1 MDFKFSKN
9 TEPESKQSAPVEK
22 GRQNGLLLLLL
33 ILVAGFSYL
42 YFFTG
47 LIRPQQAQ
55 TPAEAPAPQVVRK
68 PLPSPADQAAAVPVV
83 PGQTAA
89 STTPTTPETPRS
101 TTASPPG
108 GQEAKKSEQVQKPV
122 STAPVE
128 KKSMSASA
136 APAAKA
142 KPMDAKKPVA
152 GDSKTA
158 ATPTPEKKSVSAAA
172 PKKESVAVKVLPKE
186 KAPSSVAKTKKA
198 TVAKP
203 VQNNKPSSAP
213 VAGAWTV
220 VVGTYML
227 EDAMATDMIRV
238 RKAGLDAFVQA
249 GPPKRT
255 SMNRLYLS
263 EFDDRG
269 AALAESNKL
278 KRHTSDAFVLDQGGK
293 FGVYA
298 GSYLLDA
305 RAASEKERLAA
316 AGFHLTLKKI
326 DIAIPTKKL
335 IAGRFSDKAAAE
347 SALSKLKGAGLQPAL
362 VKQ

>member
-9 TEPESKQSAPVEK
+9 TEPENKQPAPVEK

-47 LIRPQQAQ
+47 LIRPQQVQ
-55 TPAEAPAPQVVRK
+55 TPAETPAPQVVRK
-68 PLPSPADQAAAVPVV
+68 PLPSPTDQAAAVPAE

-89 STTPTTPETPRS
+89 PTTPTTPETPKS
-101 TTASPPG
+101 ATASPPG
-108 GQEAKKSEQVQKPV
+108 GQEAKKVEEVQKSV
-122 STAPVE
+122 STTPAEKKGVSAPVV
-128 KKSMSASA
+128 
-136 APAAKA
+136 PAAKA
-142 KPMDAKKPVA
+142 KPLDAKKPVA
-152 GDSKTA
+152 GDNKTA
-158 ATPTPEKKSVSAAA
+158 ATPDKKIVTATGA
-172 PKKESVAVKVLPKE
+172 PKKDSVAVKVLPKE
-186 KAPSSVAKTKKA
+186 KTPSAVAKTKKA
-198 TVAKP
+198 AVAKP
-203 VQNNKPSSAP
+203 AQNKKPVPAA
-213 VAGAWTV
+213 VAGTWTV

-238 RKAGLDAFVQA
+238 RKAGMDASVQA
-249 GPPKRT
+249 GPPKKT
-255 SMNRLYLS
+255 SMNRLYLA
-263 EFDDRG
+263 EFADRST
-269 AALAESNKL
+269 ALAESNKL
-278 KRHTSDAFVLDQGGK
+278 KRHTSDAFVLDQGGR

-316 AGFHLTLKKI
+316 AGFQLTLKKI

-347 SALSKLKGAGLQPAL
+347 SALSKLKGAGLKPAL
-362 VKQ
+362 IHQ